1 MSTATDMV
9 AAYVAAEAK
18 ILAGQVVSWG
28 DQHLTM
34 ADLGAVRQGRKEWE
48 QRVGNEQRQTVG
60 DYSPARV
67 AQADFS

>member
-9 AAYVAAEAK
+9 ASYLAAEQK
-18 ILAGQVVSWG
+18 ILAGQVVVWG

-48 QRVGNEQRQTVG
+48 QRVGNERRQVVG
-60 DYSPARV
+60 DYSPARS
-67 AQADFS
+67 ARSDFT